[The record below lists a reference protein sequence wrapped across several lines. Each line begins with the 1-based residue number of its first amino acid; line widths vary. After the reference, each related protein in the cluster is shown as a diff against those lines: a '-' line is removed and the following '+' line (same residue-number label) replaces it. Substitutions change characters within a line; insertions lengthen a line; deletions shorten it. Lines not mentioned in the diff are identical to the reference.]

1 MDVNQLARRIR
12 DGVTLP
18 QRCPQHTTYVAGCEG
33 CKHAARIRSQAR
45 HRARTYGWIPAA
57 HLPADQA
64 RQHIHTLRDSGM
76 SLESIASRAGVAW
89 ATVRNIADGSTPR
102 SHRTT
107 IAAILAVTLTPAAPP
122 RGHVLAVGSARR
134 LQALTLAGYSSDDL
148 AGPLDALPEVVRR
161 WRSGTLTFIAER
173 RHHDIAALADRLDG
187 TRGGS
192 QRARTYALRQG
203 WHPLA
208 AWDAI
213 DNPDDRPSAGSAE
226 EPAVDVV
233 AVDRALAGARVLL
246 TAAERRYAVHVGR
259 ERGMS
264 TSQIATALHLA
275 ARSVTRLA
283 AQPLPVCELVA

>member
-12 DGVTLP
+12 DGATLP

-33 CKHAARIRSQAR
+33 CKDAARIRSRAR
-45 HRARTYGWIPAA
+45 HRARSYGWIPPA
-57 HLPADQA
+57 HLPTDQA
-64 RQHIHTLRDSGM
+64 RQHITALLEGGM
-76 SLESIASRAGVAW
+76 SLEGVASRAGVAW
-89 ATVRNIADGSTPR
+89 STVRNIADGSTPR

-107 IAAILAVTLTPAAPP
+107 LAAILAVPLTPVAAPH
-122 RGHVLAVGSARR
+122 GHVLAVGAARR
-134 LQALTLAGYSSDDL
+134 LQALTLAGYDSDTL
-148 AGPLDALPEVVRR
+148 AAPLRALPEVVRR
-161 WRSGTLTFIAER
+161 WRGGNLTFIAEQ
-173 RHHDIAALADRLDG
+173 RHHDITALARRIDG
-187 TRGGS
+187 TRGDS
-192 QRARTYALRQG
+192 QRARTHAIRQG

-208 AWDAI
+208 AWDDI
-213 DNPDDRPSAGSAE
+213 DNPDARPLTGLSE

-233 AVDRALAGARVLL
+233 AVERALTGARVLL

-259 ERGMS
+259 QRGMS